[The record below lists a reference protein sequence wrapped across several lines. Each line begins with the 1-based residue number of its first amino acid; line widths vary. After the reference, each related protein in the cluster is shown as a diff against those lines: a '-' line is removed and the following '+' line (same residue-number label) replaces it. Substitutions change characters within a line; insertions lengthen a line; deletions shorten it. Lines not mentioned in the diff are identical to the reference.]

1 MHSPIVASRRP
12 PRCPEYGCE
21 STGVFEIVNL
31 VRSNCTR
38 VTGAL
43 EKDRHGLQHR
53 FDPPL
58 FGPSHESLVSHRS
71 DQSYGS
77 NYFLIKLMSPLRSTR
92 ATRILERSSVCALR
106 RMSSSRS
113 CVETWLRRIMRKSHW
128 PLRTTMSDLPLI
140 RIPSPWE

>member
-1 MHSPIVASRRP
+1 MHSPLVASRLP

-31 VRSNCTR
+31 VRSDCTR

-43 EKDRHGLQHR
+43 EKDRHGLQRR

-58 FGPSHESLVSHRS
+58 FGPSHESHVSHRS
-71 DQSYGS
+71 DESYGS

-92 ATRILERSSVCALR
+92 ATRILDRSSVCELR
-106 RMSSSRS
+106 RMPSSRS
-113 CVETWLRRIMRKSHW
+113 CMETGLSRITGKSN
-128 PLRTTMSDLPLI
+128 S
-140 RIPSPWE
+140 PSCTIVSG